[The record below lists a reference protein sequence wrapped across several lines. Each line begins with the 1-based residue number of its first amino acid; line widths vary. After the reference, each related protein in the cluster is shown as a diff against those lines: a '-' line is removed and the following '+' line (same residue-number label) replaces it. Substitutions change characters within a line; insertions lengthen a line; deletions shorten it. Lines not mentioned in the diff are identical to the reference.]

1 MIKVYYA
8 KMTKYHWM
16 KQQSGAK
23 ESRVEY
29 SRKDQGR
36 IGQINSFL
44 TMLLP
49 PSDFAS
55 PIMGRPNPRLGSRAC
70 STLHVSS
77 IQSSGIERERERDTE
92 RGREREIQSEE
103 EKKRGTE
110 VKTEIY
116 LSASGHRRV
125 VQWWTTSKIVCDAL
139 PQSSIIP
146 LSCRASFRLLSW
158 ERGPPPPTR
167 DSDPFAFAYGLW
179 VREVRKRRERNREKE
194 RERKIERE
202 KDKNKVP
209 ERHN

>member
-1 MIKVYYA
+1 
-8 KMTKYHWM
+8 M

-77 IQSSGIERERERDTE
+77 IQSSGIERERGRDTE
-92 RGREREIQSEE
+92 RGRERE
-103 EKKRGTE
+103 G
-110 VKTEIY
+110 
-116 LSASGHRRV
+116 
-125 VQWWTTSKIVCDAL
+125 
-139 PQSSIIP
+139 
-146 LSCRASFRLLSW
+146 
-158 ERGPPPPTR
+158 ERDR
-167 DSDPFAFAYGLW
+167 
-179 VREVRKRRERNREKE
+179 E
-194 RERKIERE
+194 RERERE
-202 KDKNKVP
+202 RYRKS
-209 ERHN
+209 ERERERDTK

>member
-1 MIKVYYA
+1 
-8 KMTKYHWM
+8 M

-23 ESRVEY
+23 ESIVED

-36 IGQINSFL
+36 IGQMNSFL

-77 IQSSGIERERERDTE
+77 IQSSGIERERGRDTE
-92 RGREREIQSEE
+92 RGRERERERETERERERKRERERERYRKREREREREIQSEK

-125 VQWWTTSKIVCDAL
+125 VQ
-139 PQSSIIP
+139 
-146 LSCRASFRLLSW
+146 
-158 ERGPPPPTR
+158 
-167 DSDPFAFAYGLW
+167 
-179 VREVRKRRERNREKE
+179 
-194 RERKIERE
+194 
-202 KDKNKVP
+202 
-209 ERHN
+209 

>member
-8 KMTKYHWM
+8 EMTKYHWM

-36 IGQINSFL
+36 IGQINSVL

-77 IQSSGIERERERDTE
+77 IQSSGIEREREREREIQKEGERERERDTE
-92 RGREREIQSEE
+92 RGRERERE
-103 EKKRGTE
+103 G
-110 VKTEIY
+110 
-116 LSASGHRRV
+116 
-125 VQWWTTSKIVCDAL
+125 
-139 PQSSIIP
+139 
-146 LSCRASFRLLSW
+146 
-158 ERGPPPPTR
+158 ER
-167 DSDPFAFAYGLW
+167 D
-179 VREVRKRRERNREKE
+179 RKWGREKE
-194 RERKIERE
+194 RYRGQDRDIFKRKWTSKGCPVMNNI
-202 KDKNKVP
+202 KNRLRRTTP
-209 ERHN
+209 I